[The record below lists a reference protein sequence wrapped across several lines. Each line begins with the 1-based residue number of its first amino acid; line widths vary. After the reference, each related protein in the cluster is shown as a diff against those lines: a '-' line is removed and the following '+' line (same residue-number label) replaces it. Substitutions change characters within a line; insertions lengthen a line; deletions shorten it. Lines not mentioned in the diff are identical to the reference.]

1 MSRWEERVWGGGDA
15 QGRAVYKGGQMSE
28 GAAQG
33 RSLEKAGCRWARPAP

>member
-33 RSLEKAGCRWARPAP
+33 RSLEIKPWMIMLIL